1 MTVDIGERKK
11 AEDQPG
17 YVAELQATLN
27 VIPAHTWYASPSGGL
42 TFVNKRTADYLGLP
56 KDHPLRF
63 GIDVGAQWDAHLP
76 FVHPD
81 DREETQENWSTRLR
95 TGEGGEGSFRVR
107 NAQGG
112 YRWFLSRAEPL
123 RASDGTILQWVG
135 VNLDIDELKCAEQ
148 ALRESEY
155 KLRQII
161 DTIPAHVVRFQ
172 PDGAADFM
180 NQTFSEFV
188 GPGVGFDNLR
198 SVVHPED
205 YPKRSRDW
213 DTHVAAAEPYD
224 IEMRLR
230 RADGVYRWHRSRRVP
245 LRDANGAIVNW
256 YGAGHDVDDQKR
268 AEQALRRSEAYL
280 SEAQRLSHTGTW
292 VFNATTL
299 AYVYW
304 SDESYR
310 IWGFDPLEGV
320 PNRETIRQRI
330 HPDDRDRVYE
340 GGEEAVRQK
349 RDYAVAYRIVLP
361 DGAIKYL
368 EANSRHLFS
377 ARGELVEVFG
387 THVDV
392 TERKRAEQALRES
405 EEKFRDYA
413 ETASDWYWETDPD
426 HKFTRLTEDERLPAR
441 GFAPV
446 SRIGLA
452 RWEFATDVES
462 EPEKWELHRS
472 MLEARQ
478 PFRDFVYRAA
488 RSDGSLVYIK
498 ISGKPI
504 YDAKGAFLG
513 YRGTGT
519 DMTAAMRAQK
529 ERERLRQLESDLAH
543 MNRLSMMGELAAS
556 LAHEITQPIA
566 AARNN
571 ARAAQNF
578 LDMQPPDLG
587 QVREALSCVV
597 GDNDRAGDMID
608 RIRDHIKKAPPRK
621 EQFDLNEAINEVI
634 VLGRSAVIKNGV
646 SVQTRL
652 SEGLF
657 PVHGDRVQLQQVV
670 LNLLLNAVEAM
681 GSTEARARELLI
693 STEQDHRGVLVA
705 VRDSGPGLDP
715 SHLERV
721 FDAFYTTKCSG
732 MGMGLSICRSIID
745 AHGGRLWAEAN
756 EPRGAIFQFTLPA
769 VP

>member
-1 MTVDIGERKK
+1 MTVDIGEGKK

-17 YVAELQATLN
+17 YVAQLQATLN

-135 VNLDIDELKCAEQ
+135 VNLDIEELKCAEQ

-161 DTIPAHVVRFQ
+161 DTIPAHVVRYQ

-180 NQTFSEFV
+180 NKTFSEFV

-205 YPKRSRDW
+205 YPKRSFDW
-213 DTHVAAAEPYD
+213 GTHVAAAEPYD

-280 SEAQRLSHTGTW
+280 SDAQRLSHTGTW

-426 HKFTRLTEDERLPAR
+426 HKFIRVTEDERLLAR

-452 RWEFATDVES
+452 RWEFAMDVES

-721 FDAFYTTKCSG
+721 FDAFYTTKSSG